1 MKRNNKNRGKGFKSL
16 KTKMLLLFLVSLV
29 VVFVAVGVIIVSNV
43 SNVVV
48 DLNNNLTTQVVLGR
62 ADEVGKYIEGIL
74 YDVKT
79 MSERNVIKTG
89 DIDAIKEDIQ
99 GKQATLRSDYEMV
112 MYAELNG
119 DYYPSAGDE
128 GNIAD
133 RDYFQEI
140 VNGGKDYAISNPVV
154 SKTSGQNIIVIARA
168 VKNDSG
174 KTTGVFGATV
184 LMDTINEV
192 VENIKIGE
200 AGYPLIL
207 DNTGLVIAHPDESAR
222 LSLNAADS
230 EGAGFKGLNAVAQKM
245 MAGESGIKE
254 YFNAAGEK
262 YNAIFAPIPSTP
274 SWSFGYAISEKEM
287 MGPINSLTM
296 IIVII
301 VAVSVLLIAVLVY
314 MISSSIVR
322 PVKEAAGLANALASG
337 ELDHEITIKAVD
349 EVGQLT
355 RVLDK
360 EVRNA
365 FKDIEKAQVVADKQA
380 RYQSAEVDKL
390 VVNLERL
397 SAGEL
402 YCDMAAAEPD
412 EDTQALYELY
422 GRISDNMHLTVN
434 TLKTYI
440 AEISQ
445 TLGAMSEGDLTVS
458 IDSEFRGDFMELKQS
473 INSIAQSLSNVMS
486 EINIAAEQ
494 VAAGTS
500 QVSEGSQ
507 AISQG
512 ATEQAGSVEELSAT
526 ITQIAEQTR
535 QNAVSAGEANKL
547 TLSAKDGAAQG
558 NEQMQEMQN
567 AMAEINEA
575 SENISKIIKVIDDI
589 AFQTNILA
597 LNAAVE
603 AARAGVHGKGFAVVA
618 EEVRNL
624 AARSANA
631 AQETTALIEGS
642 VKKTEAGTRIAD
654 ETAQALQGIVTGVE
668 KAAQLVGE
676 IASAS
681 EEQAGAITQVNSGID
696 QVSQVVQNNSATS
709 EETAASAE
717 ELSSQAELLK
727 NMVSRFKIKGEA
739 KPEEPRAEKLGK
751 SEPAKMPDKHDSP
764 DIDLNDDEFGKY

>member
-1 MKRNNKNRGKGFKSL
+1 MKRHNKDRGKGFKSL
-16 KTKMLLLFLVSLV
+16 KTKMLLLFLSSLI
-29 VVFVAVGVIIVSNV
+29 VVFVVVGVIIVSNV
-43 SNVVV
+43 SGVVV
-48 DLNNNLTTQVVLGR
+48 DLNNDLTEQVVLGR

-79 MSERNVIKTG
+79 MSERNVIRSG
-89 DIDAIKEDIQ
+89 DIDTIKEDIQ
-99 GKQATLRSDYEMV
+99 AKQATLRSDYEMLL
-112 MYAELNG
+112 YAELNG
-119 DYYPSAGDE
+119 EYYPSTG
-128 GNIAD
+128 GSGSIAD
-133 RDYFQEI
+133 REYFQEI

-154 SKTSGQNIIVIARA
+154 SKISGQNIIVVAQA
-168 VKNDSG
+168 VKDGNG
-174 KTTGVFGATV
+174 KTMGVFAATV
-184 LMDTINEV
+184 LMETINEV
-192 VENIKIGE
+192 VQNIKIGE
-200 AGYPLIL
+200 AGYPWIA
-207 DNTGLVIAHPDESAR
+207 DNTGLVIAHPDESIQ

-230 EGAGFKGLNAVAQKM
+230 EGSGFKGLNAVAQKM
-245 MAGESGIKE
+245 MAGESGLAE

-262 YNAIFAPIPSTP
+262 YNAIFAPIPTTP
-274 SWSFGYAISEKEM
+274 NWSFAYSISEKEM
-287 MGPINSLTM
+287 MGPVNDLTM

-301 VAVSVLLIAVLVY
+301 VAISILLIAVLVY
-314 MISSSIVR
+314 LISGSIVK

-337 ELDHEITIKAVD
+337 DLDHAITIKASD
-349 EVGQLT
+349 EVGQLS

-360 EVRNA
+360 EVRTA
-365 FKDIEKAQVVADKQA
+365 FKDIEKARVVSEKQA

-397 SAGEL
+397 AAGEL
-402 YCDMAAAEPD
+402 YCDMQTAEPD
-412 EDTQALYELY
+412 GDTRELYELY
-422 GRISDNMHLTVN
+422 GRISENMHLTVN

-445 TLGAMSEGDLTVS
+445 TLGAMSDGDLTVS
-458 IDSEFRGDFMELKQS
+458 INSEFRGDFMELKRS
-473 INSIAQSLSNVMS
+473 INSIAQSLSDVMS

-500 QVSEGSQ
+500 QVSDGSQ

-547 TLSAKDGAAQG
+547 TLSAKDDAAQG
-558 NEQMQEMQN
+558 SNRMKEMQA
-567 AMAEINEA
+567 AMAEINES
-575 SENISKIIKVIDDI
+575 SENINKIIKVIDDI

-624 AARSANA
+624 AARSASA
-631 AQETTALIEGS
+631 ARETTELIEGS

-654 ETAQALQGIVTGVE
+654 ETAQALMNIVSGVE

-696 QVSQVVQNNSATS
+696 QVSQVVQTNSATS

-727 NMVSRFKIKGEA
+727 NMVTKFKIRGEA
-739 KPEEPRAEKLGK
+739 RPEKPKAEK
-751 SEPAKMPDKHDSP
+751 PDKTESGEDAGMPQRVTNRAS
-764 DIDLNDDEFGKY
+764 I

>member
-1 MKRNNKNRGKGFKSL
+1 MEKIKNKGKGFKSL

-29 VVFVAVGVIIVSNV
+29 VVFVVVGVIIVNNV
-43 SNVVV
+43 TNVVV
-48 DLNNNLTTQVVLGR
+48 ELNNNLTMQVVLGR

-74 YDVKT
+74 CDVKT
-79 MSERNVIKTG
+79 MSERNVIKAG

-99 GKQATLRSDYEMV
+99 GKQATLRSDYEML

-119 DYYPSAGDE
+119 DYYPSSGE
-128 GNIAD
+128 KGNVAD

-140 VNGGKDYAISNPVV
+140 VNNGKEYAISNPVV
-154 SKTSGQNIIVIARA
+154 SKTSGQNIIVVAQA

-174 KTTGVFGATV
+174 KTIGVFAATV

-192 VENIKIGE
+192 VQSIKIGE
-200 AGYPLIL
+200 AGYPLIV
-207 DNTGLVIAHPDESAR
+207 DNTGLVIAHPDESVQ

-245 MAGESGIKE
+245 MAGESGLEE

-274 SWSFGYAISEKEM
+274 NWSFGYSISEEEM

-301 VAVSVLLIAVLVY
+301 VVVSILLIAVLVY
-314 MISSSIVR
+314 VISSSIVR
-322 PVKEAAGLANALASG
+322 PVKEAAGLANALATG
-337 ELDHEITIKAVD
+337 DLDHAITIKASD
-349 EVGQLT
+349 EVGQLAQ
-355 RVLDK
+355 VLDK
-360 EVRNA
+360 EVRMA
-365 FKDIEKAQVVADKQA
+365 FKDIEKARVVADKQA

-402 YCDMAAAEPD
+402 YCDMAASEPD
-412 EDTQALYELY
+412 EDTRELYELY

-445 TLGAMSEGDLTVS
+445 VLGAMADGDLNVGIS
-458 IDSEFRGDFMELKQS
+458 SDFRGDFVELKQS
-473 INSIAQSLSNVMS
+473 INGIVQSLSDVMS
-486 EINIAAEQ
+486 EINIASDQ
-494 VAAGTS
+494 VAAGTV
-500 QVSEGSQ
+500 QVSDGSQ

-512 ATEQAGSVEELSAT
+512 ATEQAASIEELSAT
-526 ITQIAEQTR
+526 ITQIAEQTKK
-535 QNAVSAGEANKL
+535 NAMSAGQANKL
-547 TLSAKDGAAQG
+547 TLSAKEDADRG
-558 NEQMQEMQN
+558 NERMQEMQA
-567 AMAEINEA
+567 AMSEISEA
-575 SENISKIIKVIDDI
+575 SEDISKIIKVIDDI

-603 AARAGVHGKGFAVVA
+603 AARAGAHGKGFAVVA

-631 AQETTALIEGS
+631 AKETTALIEGS
-642 VKKTEAGTRIAD
+642 VKRQRRGQGSPTRRRRP
-654 ETAQALQGIVTGVE
+654 
-668 KAAQLVGE
+668 
-676 IASAS
+676 S
-681 EEQAGAITQVNSGID
+681 
-696 QVSQVVQNNSATS
+696 
-709 EETAASAE
+709 
-717 ELSSQAELLK
+717 
-727 NMVSRFKIKGEA
+727 
-739 KPEEPRAEKLGK
+739 
-751 SEPAKMPDKHDSP
+751 
-764 DIDLNDDEFGKY
+764 